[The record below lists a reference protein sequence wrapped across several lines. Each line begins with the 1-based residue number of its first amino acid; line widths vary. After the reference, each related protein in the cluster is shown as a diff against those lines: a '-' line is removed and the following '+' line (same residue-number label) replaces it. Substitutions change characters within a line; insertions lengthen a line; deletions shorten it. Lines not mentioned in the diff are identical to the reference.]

1 MKEYLLL
8 VLIFFRFLISSSFS
22 RKQKRNLVLFT
33 KLRLASFLCLISLSL
48 WAQPPPHTFDL
59 NGSLVVPAGIT
70 KMTVQAWG
78 GGGAGGGA
86 SGATDLLGVVTGR
99 GGAGGGGGAYAT
111 AEITVIPGVT
121 LNVIV
126 ARQVAGSSNVTG
138 TVGETSTISGF
149 ENFIKAVGG
158 QGGGAN
164 YNGQVPTGGLGGQAS
179 ACSGTAVDGSTGEI
193 GSTAVLSL
201 GLKSGAGGKGGIPG
215 GGNGGAS
222 LMGTL
227 VLSTSRAGNSGSAP
241 GGGGSGAIDAI
252 GGAKI
257 GGAGAAGQVIVSY
270 TCPTYSI
277 TSVTAESVCA
287 SSGSSKITLLGSAD
301 SLPVGDYTVTYS
313 LTNPPQ
319 NDLSIAMTVTTAGV
333 GDFTLTG
340 FTAVGTRDITIK
352 KLSSG
357 ACFKELTSNNVAS
370 IITSAVTAGG
380 TVAGGTA
387 ICNGATSGT
396 LSLTDHTGSV
406 LNWESSVSPFTTW
419 VPITNTATTSYVSM
433 PLTETTRFRAVVQS
447 GGCAVERSVE
457 TTVVVNP
464 LPQGSLTGNGTF
476 CAGGSPQLRFT
487 ATSGTGPYTI
497 VYKENGGADR
507 TVTNISS
514 GIDFAAFTS
523 PVNSSVNYSLVS
535 VTDAN
540 NCTRNTAFTSPLTTI
555 TVNAQS
561 STPIVGTIIQPNCL
575 ISTGSVPLT
584 GLLSPGSWTI
594 IQTGAVNKIY
604 NGTGTSF
611 TVPDLVPGNYL
622 FTIQDAT
629 ACPSLPTSSV
639 EIKPSVVNT
648 WNGSNWSEGSEPKN
662 NTNVVQFSGDYEIS
676 DNLSGCSLIID
687 SGVSVVVNSGYTL
700 TIANAVNNNGGT
712 LTFENNASLLQINE
726 NVNIGNIIYKRDTSP
741 VRRYDFTM
749 WSSPVTRNPVFKLND
764 LSPNTL
770 ADKYYKYDPLTGWI
784 VIYNGAE
791 EMEAGRGYIIRAP
804 QNYDINNP
812 SVFSGS
818 FIGTPNNG
826 TISISLPAAEKSYL
840 LGNPYPSA
848 IYADQ
853 FIVDNTANLY
863 GTLYFWT
870 HNTSPSKEAGGD
882 HKYYYDTNDYAIY
895 NLSGS
900 ITVGAMQGDGAIS
913 PGNQRAL
920 EGYIAAGQSF
930 FVKSKTALNAV
941 FTNSMRVPGLN
952 DQFFKS
958 SAVKKK
964 NDTGHRVWLNFTNTQ
979 GAFKQILIGYVEG
992 ATNSWDNNYDGLTMD
1007 ANKYLD
1013 FYSINE
1019 MLKLVIQGRSLPF
1032 LETDVVPLGYRSIIE
1047 GEFTISIDDTT
1058 GDLSTHDIYLEDKL
1072 AQKMHNL
1079 KTSNYNFNTA
1089 TGTFDD
1095 RFVLHYTNKSLGT
1108 VDVENTEETIFVSV
1122 KENSIKVTSAKEN
1135 ISEVAVFDIT
1145 GRLLYNKLKV
1155 NATELQITS
1164 LQAGS
1169 QVLLV
1174 KTTLENG
1181 YSTLKKVVF

>member
-48 WAQPPPHTFDL
+48 WAQPPPHTFDSST
-59 NGSLVVPAGIT
+59 SLLVPAGVT

-78 GGGAGGGA
+78 GGGGGGGA
-86 SGATDLLGVVTGR
+86 SGATSNVLGVVTGR

-111 AEITVIPGVT
+111 AEINVVPGVT
-121 LNVIV
+121 LSVIV

-138 TVGETSTISGF
+138 TIGETSTITGF

-158 QGGGAN
+158 QGGAAN
-164 YNGQVPTGGLGGQAS
+164 TTGGTPAAGLGGQAS
-179 ACSGTAVDGSTGEI
+179 ACSGTATNGSNGDVGT
-193 GSTAVLSL
+193 TALLL
-201 GLKSGAGGKGGIPG
+201 GLKSGYGGKGAGPD

-222 LMGTL
+222 ISGSL
-227 VLSTSRAGNSGSAP
+227 LSVSQEGNSGSAP
-241 GGGGSGAIDAI
+241 GGGGSGAVDVLLGGPQI
-252 GGAKI
+252 GGS
-257 GGAGAAGQVIVSY
+257 GAAGRVIVSY

-319 NDLSIAMTVTTAGV
+319 NDLPIAMTVTTAGE

-340 FTAVGTRDITIK
+340 FTAVATRDITIK

-406 LNWESSVSPFTTW
+406 LNWESLVSPFTTW
-419 VPITNTATTSYVSM
+419 VPIANTATTSYVSM

-540 NCTRNTAFTSPLTTI
+540 NCTRNTAFTSPLATI

-712 LTFENNASLLQINE
+712 LTFENNASLIQINTVP
-726 NVNIGNIIYKRDTSP
+726 NNGDIIYKRNTTA
-741 VRRYDFTM
+741 VRRYDFTS
-749 WSSPVTRNPVFKLND
+749 WSSPVTRTPSFTLHD
-764 LSPNTL
+764 LSPDTL
-770 ADKYYKYDPLTGWI
+770 GDKYYKYDPLNGWI
-784 VIYNGAE
+784 IIYNGNEA
-791 EMEAGRGYIIRAP
+791 METGKGYIARAP
-804 QNYDINNP
+804 QYYDINTP
-812 SVFSGS
+812 SIFNGKFVGV
-818 FIGTPNNG
+818 PNNG
-826 TISISLPAAEKSYL
+826 TIPIPLAAAEKWYL
-840 LGNPYPSA
+840 VGNPYPSA
-848 IYADQ
+848 VYADQ
-853 FIVDNTANLY
+853 FIVDNKDNLY

-870 HNTSPSKEAGGD
+870 HNTLPKKEVDGN
-882 HKYYYDTNDYAIY
+882 KYQYNTEDYAIY

-900 ITVGAMQGDGAIS
+900 ISVGAMQGEGAIS
-913 PGNQRAL
+913 PGNRSRPLA
-920 EGYIAAGQSF
+920 YIAAGLSF
-930 FVKSKTALNAV
+930 FVKSKTALSAV
-941 FTNSMRVPGLN
+941 FTNSMRVPGN
-952 DQFFKS
+952 NSQFYKS
-958 SAVKKK
+958 SYSNKENA
-964 NDTGHRVWLNFTNTQ
+964 TGHRVWLNLTNTQ

-1019 MLKLVIQGRSLPF
+1019 MMKLVIQGRSLPF
-1032 LETDVVPLGYRSIIE
+1032 LDTDVVPLGYRSIIE
-1047 GEFTISIDDTT
+1047 GEFTIAIEETN

-1072 AQKMHNL
+1072 AKKVHNL

-1095 RFVLHYTNKSLGT
+1095 RFVLHYSNKSLGT

-1122 KENSIKVTSAKEN
+1122 KENSIKVTSAREN
-1135 ISEVAVFDIT
+1135 ISEVAVFDVT
-1145 GRLLYNKLKV
+1145 GRLLYNKIKI
-1155 NATELQITS
+1155 NAIELQITS

-1181 YSTLKKVVF
+1181 YNTLKKVVF